1 MPSRL
6 HVVRLEPFAKQ
17 AQDLLLARSE
27 MVEQRCFFR
36 LARAVEW
43 NRDAEDADD
52 LAAVPQRR
60 RRGPE
65 RDRVAEAVDHPEVV
79 DPRGL
84 SDHLARK
91 VRPRERTMLGHDRDH
106 ERLPAPVSEQL
117 DVGPVEPAVAAFP
130 IDHVRGRGQILHRP
144 RKIQGVGQRFFW
156 RIPFLHVEAL
166 KKEPLPVAPPRAAGR
181 EDARTV

>member
-65 RDRVAEAVDHPEVV
+65 RDRVAE
-79 DPRGL
+79 
-84 SDHLARK
+84 
-91 VRPRERTMLGHDRDH
+91 VRTRERTMLGHDRDH

-181 EDARTV
+181 GSARTVTRGLTSPGWRRSLGKE